1 MNGFQN
7 KIPNVDAHFWVH
19 HTHKSYTDS
28 HSRNEQAV
36 LFENGKTPHSSMH
49 ESTVAPRSQQQA
61 FSSSDFFSSN
71 NSLKVQENSI
81 LPGNKGH
88 YLVEKFLGEGTFGK
102 VVKCRDLL
110 TDKHVAIKIMKRN
123 DEGEEEIKALTEL
136 SKINADA
143 YNLVNFVEWF
153 RYKSDIC
160 IVFEMLDK
168 NFNDLMKDRQSSPL
182 DLKEV
187 RAIAWQLIVAL
198 KGLKKLNLV
207 HCDIKPDN
215 IMLVDHILKPFRL
228 KLIDFGLAEKTKN
241 LKKGTPM
248 QNRMFRAPEVI
259 LGLPLDESL
268 DMWTVGYILAF
279 LYSGYYIHP
288 WDCEYN
294 TIRLDTVEQQSIKT
308 KAPVKDYQE
317 QFVDLLKQMLEM
329 DPKKR
334 ISPDGA
340 LQHPFFNLKK
350 MNPKTTKPQEPAA
363 AEAHQEPEA
372 KEVKSVSQGP
382 AANPQKRSSDTSK
395 KSSVQQQKTEERKAP
410 SNASSN
416 TASGGRARLRAIQTI
431 KNVFLNTII
440 PPNKSQQGPTLEPE
454 LEE

>member
-1 MNGFQN
+1 MQ
-7 KIPNVDAHFWVH
+7 
-19 HTHKSYTDS
+19 
-28 HSRNEQAV
+28 
-36 LFENGKTPHSSMH
+36 
-49 ESTVAPRSQQQA
+49 
-61 FSSSDFFSSN
+61 N

-294 TIRLDTVEQQSIKT
+294 TIRIVWKLDT
-308 KAPVKDYQE
+308 E

-410 SNASSN
+410 SVSRKRKRSDQESQETPSQGPAANPQKRSSN
-416 TASGGRARLRAIQTI
+416 TSKKSSVQQQKSQERKAPSVSRKRKRSDQESQEPPESSESDSPVPKRRRSWKYRLGFDSLRCSATCFAFLHEEISLATI
-431 KNVFLNTII
+431 KLDQCLC
-440 PPNKSQQGPTLEPE
+440 PN
-454 LEE
+454 

>member
-1 MNGFQN
+1 MQ
-7 KIPNVDAHFWVH
+7 
-19 HTHKSYTDS
+19 
-28 HSRNEQAV
+28 
-36 LFENGKTPHSSMH
+36 
-49 ESTVAPRSQQQA
+49 
-61 FSSSDFFSSN
+61 N

-279 LYSGYYIHP
+279 LAMIELQGMP
-288 WDCEYN
+288 DDEL
-294 TIRLDTVEQQSIKT
+294 LDMGLFTSRFFNRT
-308 KAPVKDYQE
+308 E

-382 AANPQKRSSDTSK
+382 MNGSLTHCK
-395 KSSVQQQKTEERKAP
+395 
-410 SNASSN
+410 
-416 TASGGRARLRAIQTI
+416 
-431 KNVFLNTII
+431 I
-440 PPNKSQQGPTLEPE
+440 PPKFL
-454 LEE
+454 

>member
-1 MNGFQN
+1 
-7 KIPNVDAHFWVH
+7 KEDIC
-19 HTHKSYTDS
+19 
-28 HSRNEQAV
+28 
-36 LFENGKTPHSSMH
+36 
-49 ESTVAPRSQQQA
+49 
-61 FSSSDFFSSN
+61 
-71 NSLKVQENSI
+71 
-81 LPGNKGH
+81 H

-294 TIRLDTVEQQSIKT
+294 TIRSIKT
-308 KAPVKDYQE
+308 KAPVKDYRTFWHFDNFKKIHCDKMKAKEEE

-350 MNPKTTKPQEPAA
+350 MNPKTTKPQDN
-363 AEAHQEPEA
+363 A
-372 KEVKSVSQGP
+372 KWAYMVSKWAKNEGP
-382 AANPQKRSSDTSK
+382 NWVCLQFPWW
-395 KSSVQQQKTEERKAP
+395 P
-410 SNASSN
+410 H
-416 TASGGRARLRAIQTI
+416 LCW
-431 KNVFLNTII
+431 
-440 PPNKSQQGPTLEPE
+440 PTLA
-454 LEE
+454 

>member
-1 MNGFQN
+1 VKTQQILCEDQSPPLFAK
-7 KIPNVDAHFWVH
+7 KIFVCLF
-19 HTHKSYTDS
+19 YS
-28 HSRNEQAV
+28 H
-36 LFENGKTPHSSMH
+36 
-49 ESTVAPRSQQQA
+49 
-61 FSSSDFFSSN
+61 
-71 NSLKVQENSI
+71 
-81 LPGNKGH
+81 
-88 YLVEKFLGEGTFGK
+88 KFLGEGTFGK

-288 WDCEYN
+288 WDYMGLFTSRFFN
-294 TIRLDTVEQQSIKT
+294 RTVENSKIIHCDKM
-308 KAPVKDYQE
+308 KAKEEE

-410 SNASSN
+410 SVSRKRKRSDQESQETPSQGPAANPQKRSSN
-416 TASGGRARLRAIQTI
+416 TSKKSSVQQQ
-431 KNVFLNTII
+431 
-440 PPNKSQQGPTLEPE
+440 KSQERKAPSVSRKRKRSDQESQEPPE
-454 LEE
+454 SSESDSPVPKRRRSWK